1 MPVDAARRG
10 GGFSHRTFPMTLSLS
25 RASFGAGLF
34 ALTLA
39 SLASAGAQ
47 AASTLETVR
56 ARGVVNCIVSSGV
69 AGFSLADE
77 QGVQKGLDSDFCRA
91 VAAATLGDPAKVNF
105 VKTTAKDRFTVLQSG
120 EGDLMARNSTWS
132 LSRDTT
138 LGLNFTGVN
147 YYDGQ
152 GFMVRKS
159 LNVKSAKELNGASI
173 CAQQGTTTEL
183 NLADY
188 FRTNNMKY
196 EPVAFETIDD
206 VTKAYEAGRC
216 DVLTNDQSGLYTNR
230 LKLAKPED
238 HAILPEVISKEP
250 LGPAVRQGD
259 EQWTDIVKWVHYA
272 MVAAEE
278 LGVTQ
283 ANVAEMTKSANPD
296 VKRLLGT
303 EGETGKMLGL
313 NADWAGKI
321 IQAVGNYGESFERNL
336 GQGSRLKI
344 ERGLNKLWS
353 QGGLQYAP
361 PLR

>member
-1 MPVDAARRG
+1 MSFRSFRAA
-10 GGFSHRTFPMTLSLS
+10 LSV
-25 RASFGAGLF
+25 GAC
-34 ALTLA
+34 ALIIAAAAAPT
-39 SLASAGAQ
+39 SAV

-56 ARGVVNCIVSSGV
+56 ARGALNCGVSTGV

-77 QGVQKGLDSDFCRA
+77 QGVQKGIDSDFCRA
-91 VAAATLGDPAKVNF
+91 VAAAVLGDPSKVTF
-105 VKTTAKDRFTVLQSG
+105 IKTTSKDRFTVLQSG
-120 EGDLMARNSTWS
+120 ETDLLARNSTWS
-132 LSRDTT
+132 LSRDAS

-183 NLADY
+183 NVADY
-188 FRTNNMKY
+188 FRANNMKF
-196 EPVAFETIDD
+196 EPVVFETIDD

-216 DVLTNDQSGLYTNR
+216 DALTNDASGLYTNR
-230 LKLAKPED
+230 LKMTNPDD
-238 HAILPEVISKEP
+238 HIVLPEVISKEP

-259 EQWTDIVKWVHYA
+259 FQWFNIVKWTLFA

-283 ANVAEMTKSANPD
+283 ANVLDMTKSANPD
-296 VKRLLGT
+296 VRRLLGT
-303 EGETGKMLGL
+303 ESELGKMLGL
-313 NADWAGKI
+313 SNDWAVKV
-321 IQAVGNYGESFERNL
+321 IQASGNYGESFERNL
-336 GQGSRLKI
+336 GQGSKLKI
-344 ERGLNKLWS
+344 ARGLNKLWS
-353 QGGLQYAP
+353 QGGLHYAP